1 MPRILL
7 VDDDALV
14 LKTTLRILRGAGYDV
29 AGAPTLADGFSVFE
43 REDFD
48 LVVADHRLPDGF
60 GIDLLEHVAR
70 TQPTTGRM
78 LLTAYLQLDLAMK
91 AVNGSAVAQVLEKPF
106 EKSSLLDTVK
116 LALKHS
122 EVEGAVS
129 REWTPQRP
137 VDRRTMEDLLRG
149 DALQLALQPIVTAT
163 DANVVGYE
171 ALLRSSHGV
180 LDNPGKI
187 LELAER
193 VGMMRQLSDTVM
205 ARASEWLFRLPDEPA
220 LFVNLHPL
228 ELADPEA
235 LGERLAPLRDWAARI
250 VLEVTGAA
258 LQRWPKDLAQRL
270 AVPRD
275 MGFGLALD
283 NVGAGQ
289 GALVL
294 LAEVAPRFIKIDMSI
309 TRDIDSDPHKRKMV
323 ELLATFAMSTGAR
336 LVAEGVEDAAE
347 AAVLRAAGVPLMQ
360 GYLFGRPSRELHAHA

>member
-1 MPRILL
+1 MPRILV

-14 LKTTLRILRGAGYDV
+14 LKTTLRILRGAGHAVD
-29 AGAPTLADGFSVFE
+29 GALTLAEGFSTFE
-43 REDFD
+43 LGEYD

-70 TQPTTGRM
+70 TRPTTGRM
-78 LLTAYLQLDLAMK
+78 LSTAYLQLELAMK

-106 EKSSLLDTVK
+106 EKDSLLATVGQ
-116 LALKHS
+116 ALKHAA
-122 EVEGAVS
+122 VEGAVS
-129 REWTPQRP
+129 REWTAQRP
-137 VDRRTMEDLLRG
+137 VDRRSMEALLRG

-163 DANVVGYE
+163 DAEIVGYE
-171 ALLRSSHGV
+171 ALLRSSDGV
-180 LDNPGKI
+180 LDNPAKI

-193 VGMMRQLSDTVM
+193 VGMMRQLSDTVV
-205 ARASEWLFRLPDEPA
+205 ARASEWLFRLPDGPT

-228 ELADPEA
+228 ELADPAA
-235 LGERLAPLRDWAARI
+235 LGDRLAPLRDWADRI
-250 VLEVTGAA
+250 VLEVTGAS
-258 LQRWPKDLAQRL
+258 LQRWPRDLAARL
-270 AVPRD
+270 AVVRD

-283 NVGAGQ
+283 DVGAGQ

-309 TRDIDSDPHKRKMV
+309 TRDINSDPHKRKMV

-360 GYLFGRPSRELHAHA
+360 GYLFGRPSRELVARA

>member
-1 MPRILL
+1 MPQILL

-29 AGAPTLADGFSVFE
+29 SGAPTLADGFSAFE
-43 REDFD
+43 SGSFD
-48 LVVADHRLPDGF
+48 LVIADHRLPDGF
-60 GIDLLEHVAR
+60 GIDLLEHVAS
-70 TQPTTGRM
+70 THPTTGRM
-78 LLTAYLQLDLAMK
+78 LLTAYLQLDLAIK

-106 EKSSLLDTVK
+106 EKTSLLETVK
-116 LALKHS
+116 QALKHS
-122 EVEGAVS
+122 EVEGEIS

-137 VDRRTMEDLLRG
+137 VDRRSMEALLRG
-149 DALQLALQPIVTAT
+149 DDLQLALQPIVDAT
-163 DANVVGYE
+163 NGDVIGYE
-171 ALLRSSHGV
+171 ALLRSDHTV
-180 LDNPGKI
+180 LNSPESI

-205 ARASEWLFRLPDEPA
+205 ARACEWLFRLPDGPV

-235 LGERLAPLRDWAARI
+235 LGERLASMKDWSDRI
-250 VLEVTGAA
+250 VLEVTGAS
-258 LQRWPKDLAQRL
+258 LQRWPRDLAQRL

-283 NVGAGQ
+283 DVGAGQ

-309 TRDIDSDPHKRKMV
+309 TRDINSDPHKRKMV
-323 ELLATFAMSTGAR
+323 ELLSTFAMSTGAH

-347 AAVLRAAGVPLMQ
+347 ADVLRAAGVPLMQ
-360 GYLFGRPSRELHAHA
+360 GYLFGRPTRELDVNT